1 MKEVPTMH
9 EGKSSEREKKDEE
22 ALKLERKDLIAI
34 IIAQFQVLLLP
45 VAILLGAFALVLVL
59 LMLFWVRT

>member
-1 MKEVPTMH
+1 MH